1 MTRRRARRD
10 GLLIGTPFLAAAV
23 LPALSG
29 RPALLWVVAVVLCAL
44 AVAIAVH
51 DLTSMLIPDR
61 YSAGLALAGLVAA
74 WIDGASG
81 RDLMI
86 TVAGAAAVGALLYAA
101 SLAYG
106 RLRGIDG
113 IGLGDVKLIAASA
126 VLVGLSGIGPQILL
140 ATTAALAFVAI
151 RSLRRR
157 RRPRATM
164 RIPFGA
170 FLAPSA
176 VIVWAW
182 LPVLA

>member
-1 MTRRRARRD
+1 MTRRRARRN
-10 GLLIGTPFLAAAV
+10 GLLIGTPFLAAVV
-23 LPALSG
+23 LPALAG
-29 RPALLWVVAVVLCAL
+29 RPAMLWAVGIALCLL

-61 YSAGLALAGLVAA
+61 YSAGLALAGLLAA
-74 WIDGASG
+74 WVDGASAD
-81 RDLMI
+81 DLLLRLGGA
-86 TVAGAAAVGALLYAA
+86 VAIGAVLYGA

-106 RLRGIDG
+106 RLRGLDG

-126 VLVGLSGIGPQILL
+126 VLVGLAGIGAQILL

-157 RRPRATM
+157 RWPRATT

-170 FLAPSA
+170 FLAPA
-176 VIVWAW
+176 AIIAWAW
-182 LPVLA
+182 LPALG